1 MNVSEILKKM
11 NSSIHLDADESPLFE
26 RELTYV
32 QARALEEKLAPLNY
46 AKYIP
51 VSSEMPIG
59 ATNFIW
65 RSYKNFGQA
74 RMYSDYGTDIPRVD
88 VGGTEHVIR
97 VKDLVAGFGYNIME
111 IRRAIY
117 GGFPLEQ
124 RKANAARV
132 AIERKIDKLAWSGD
146 SIYGIQGF
154 IKYPGSSEYTVP
166 NTGTG
171 STKTWSTKTAEQ
183 ILTDLNGIKNTVYVA
198 TNGIHEI
205 DTILIPMAP
214 LDLIKNMQK
223 STASDTTV
231 YEFFTRNNPGIVVE
245 AIREMDNAGTG
256 AVIDMIIG
264 YKRSPEV
271 IRFELPLPFEQF
283 PPQLNNLEY
292 NVTCH
297 ASVVGVIMYEPLTM
311 AWGEGI

>member
-1 MNVSEILKKM
+1 MNISDIMKRM
-11 NSSIHLDADESPLFE
+11 NSTARLDADESPLFE

-59 ATNFIW
+59 ATNFVW
-65 RSYKNFGQA
+65 REFKNFGQA

-88 VGGTEHVIR
+88 VGGTEHTVK
-97 VKDLVAGFGYNIME
+97 VKDVVAGFGYNIFE

-132 AIERKIDKLAWSGD
+132 AIERKIDKLAWNGD
-146 SIYGIQGF
+146 ANYSIQGF
-154 IKYPGSSEYTVP
+154 IKYPGTTEVTLP
-166 NTGTG
+166 ATGTG
-171 STKTWSTKTAEQ
+171 STKTWSTKTADQ
-183 ILTDLNGIKNTVYVA
+183 ILTDLGLIKNGVYFG
-198 TNGIHEI
+198 TNGVEEI
-205 DTILIPMAP
+205 NTILIPMAQ

-231 YEFFTRNNPGIVVE
+231 YEYFVRNNPGITLE
-245 AIREMDNAGTG
+245 AIREVDGAGTG
-256 AVIDMIIG
+256 GLDMIIG
-264 YKRSPEV
+264 YKKSSE
-271 IRFELPLPFEQF
+271 ILRFELPLAFEQF
-283 PPQLNNLEY
+283 PPQLSGVEY
-292 NVTCH
+292 KVTCH
-297 ASVVGVIMYEPLTM
+297 SQVVGCIVYYPL
-311 AWGEGI
+311 AISWAEGL

>member
-1 MNVSEILKKM
+1 MNISDIMKRM
-11 NSSIHLDADESPLFE
+11 NSTARLDADESPLFE

-59 ATNFIW
+59 ATNFVW
-65 RSYKNFGQA
+65 REFKNFGQA

-88 VGGTEHVIR
+88 VGGTEHTVK
-97 VKDLVAGFGYNIME
+97 VKDVVAGFGYNIFE

-132 AIERKIDKLAWSGD
+132 AIERKIDKLAWNGD
-146 SIYGIQGF
+146 ANYSIQGF
-154 IKYPGSSEYTVP
+154 IKYPGTTEVTLP
-166 NTGTG
+166 ATGTG
-171 STKTWSTKTAEQ
+171 STKTWSTKTADQ
-183 ILTDLNGIKNTVYVA
+183 ILTDLGLIKNGVYFG
-198 TNGIHEI
+198 TNGVEEI
-205 DTILIPMAP
+205 NTILIPMAQ

-231 YEFFTRNNPGIVVE
+231 YEYFVRNNPGITLE
-245 AIREMDNAGTG
+245 AIREVDGAGTG
-256 AVIDMIIG
+256 GLDMIIG
-264 YKRSPEV
+264 YKKSPE
-271 IRFELPLPFEQF
+271 ILRFELPLAFEQF
-283 PPQLNNLEY
+283 PPQLSGVEY
-292 NVTCH
+292 KVICH
-297 ASVVGVIMYEPLTM
+297 SQVVGCIVYYPL
-311 AWGEGI
+311 AISWAEGL